1 MFWSMEKHPARESG
15 EQPRWYNKM
24 WAFIWLLFR
33 KVETLNVRKRIWSE
47 TTTDH
52 KQELTETQVQ
62 TGNKWMNESN
72 TVETTEARE

>member
-1 MFWSMEKHPARESG
+1 MEKHPARESG
-15 EQPRWYNKM
+15 EQPRWYNKI

-33 KVETLNVRKRIWSE
+33 NKVETLNVRKGIWSE

-52 KQELTETQVQ
+52 KLELMETQVQ

-72 TVETTEARE
+72 TVETIEARE